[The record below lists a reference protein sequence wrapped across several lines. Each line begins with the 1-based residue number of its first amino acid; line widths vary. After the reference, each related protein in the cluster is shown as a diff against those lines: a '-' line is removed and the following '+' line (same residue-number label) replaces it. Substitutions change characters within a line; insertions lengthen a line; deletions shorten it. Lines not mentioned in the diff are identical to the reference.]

1 MTSRR
6 HLWLVAAAVAALA
19 YFASLPSAPL
29 AWLAVLKPVPV
40 LCLAAWCWPAPT
52 RAGRLLCAGL
62 VVCAAGDVLLVY
74 PSLFLAGVAV
84 FLAAHLCYTAAFLAR
99 TRRLRLWR
107 ALPFLAWGGATYAF
121 LAPVL
126 GALLWP
132 VGVYVLAI
140 CLMMWRA
147 AACVGATGARRE
159 EWWALGGAVVFGLS
173 DTVLALNRFYAPWP
187 DAPYVVMVLYWAG
200 QAALA
205 RSTQAAAGVSTGF
218 QYHHAGPPAA

>member
-6 HLWLVAAAVAALA
+6 HRWLLAAAAAALA
-19 YFASLPSAPL
+19 YFALLPSAPP
-29 AWLAVLKPVPV
+29 AWLALLKPVPV
-40 LCLAAWCWPAPT
+40 LCLAAWRWPGAA
-52 RAGRLLCAGL
+52 RADRLLCAGL
-62 VVCAAGDVLLVY
+62 VVCAAGDVLLVF

-84 FLAAHLCYTAAFLAR
+84 FLLAHLLYTAAFLSR

-107 ALPFLAWGGATYAF
+107 ALPFLAWGGAAYAF

-126 GALLWP
+126 GALLLP

-140 CLMMWRA
+140 CVMMWRA

-159 EWWALGGAVVFGLS
+159 EWWTLAGALLFGLS
-173 DTVLALNRFYAPWP
+173 DTVLALHRFYAPWP
-187 DAPYVVMVLYWAG
+187 DGPYVIMALYWAG
-200 QAALA
+200 QAGLA
-205 RSTQAAAGVSTGF
+205 RSTRVAAGVAAGF